1 MTRVPGSSHIQKLGE
16 DSSKKEDDSDSD
28 YDKFGGDIDDLKAQA
43 KSPESNTKGG
53 MLKDIKSLGDSESD
67 KDEEEY

>member
-28 YDKFGGDIDDLKAQA
+28 YDKFGGDIDDLK
-43 KSPESNTKGG
+43 
-53 MLKDIKSLGDSESD
+53 
-67 KDEEEY
+67 